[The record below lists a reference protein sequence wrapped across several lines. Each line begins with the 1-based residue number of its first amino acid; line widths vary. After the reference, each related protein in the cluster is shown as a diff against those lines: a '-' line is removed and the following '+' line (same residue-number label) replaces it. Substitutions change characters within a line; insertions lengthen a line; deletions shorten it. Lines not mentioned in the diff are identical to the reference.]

1 MSEKSTGI
9 ITGNKKT
16 SMGLDENIAGAL
28 CYFLGFITGIVFLLT
43 EKDNKFIKFHA
54 IQSIAISIPLMVLNM
69 IISALYAFFPWSMF
83 WLIGI
88 LSLLISL
95 AGLILWI
102 VLMMKAFQGEI
113 FKLPIVGDIAEKQAQ
128 L

>member
-1 MSEKSTGI
+1 MTQHITLWLLQINLEKKPRLTCRSQNNKRFNIRRINMSEKSTGI

-54 IQSIAISIPLMVLNM
+54 IQSIACL
-69 IISALYAFFPWSMF
+69 LYTSPS
-83 WLIGI
+83 
-88 LSLLISL
+88 
-95 AGLILWI
+95 
-102 VLMMKAFQGEI
+102 
-113 FKLPIVGDIAEKQAQ
+113 PRD
-128 L
+128 

>member
-1 MSEKSTGI
+1 MSEKT
-9 ITGNKKT
+9 TGNPTGKKKT
-16 SMGLDENIAGAL
+16 SMGLDENIVGAL
-28 CYFLGFITGIVFLLT
+28 CYFLGFITGIIFLVI

-54 IQSIAISIPLMVLNM
+54 IQSIAISITFMVLNI
-69 IISALYAFFPWSMF
+69 IISSLYAFFPWSMF

-88 LSLLISL
+88 LSMLISL

-102 VLMMKAFQGEI
+102 VLMLKAFQGEK
-113 FKLPIVGDIAEKQAQ
+113 FKLPIIGDIAEKQAQ